1 MMIRAVMLIK
11 SGGRVPRAVKLA
23 TELKRMACVTD
34 AYAVFG
40 RFDIVA
46 FLESD
51 DVKQLFKA
59 ISRAT
64 RLPGIMSTETLVEGQ
79 GNRDAVGDGTG
90 PFTSQPMNY

>member
-23 TELKRMACVTD
+23 RELKRMAYVTD

-46 FLESD
+46 FLQSD

-64 RLPGIMSTETLVEGQ
+64 KFAGIMSTETLVEGQ
-79 GNRDAVGDGTG
+79 GNRDGEGYGRG
-90 PFTSQPMNY
+90 PFSS